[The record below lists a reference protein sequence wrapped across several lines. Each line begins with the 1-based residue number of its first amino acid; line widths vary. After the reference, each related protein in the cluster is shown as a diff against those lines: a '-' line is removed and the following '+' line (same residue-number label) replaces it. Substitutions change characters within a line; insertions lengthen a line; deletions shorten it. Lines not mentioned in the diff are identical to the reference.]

1 MKAVHFGAGN
11 IGRGFIGLLLSQSG
25 FEVTFAARNEKQV
38 QMIRQKGNYRV
49 VFAGGDKDSKLVRNV
64 TAVHTKNRRAVAE
77 AIAESELVTT
87 AVGVASLKHI
97 AESIAE
103 GIVLKLERG
112 DGKPLHVIAC
122 ENAMAG
128 SSLLK
133 QRVLSYLTEE
143 HRMQAEACVAFPNT
157 AVDRIVPAQEHD
169 DPLQVT
175 VEPYYEWVI
184 DMSEVLEGFPDIQ
197 GVKYVEALEPYVE
210 RKLFTVNT
218 GHAVA
223 AYHGYLEGYDTIQEA
238 MGDDI
243 LRGRVVDAMNET
255 GSLLTAKYDWDEEK
269 HGRYIDKIVAR
280 FANPRLKDEVTRV
293 GRSPLRKLSL
303 NDRLVRPALQA
314 HKLGLA
320 IPHLTSAIA
329 AALLFDYERDPEA
342 VALQKALRSKGID
355 EVITQFMGI
364 PHRHAIHQTIA
375 QEYRTL
381 KQQYSP
387 AIV

>member
-1 MKAVHFGAGN
+1 MKALHFGAGN

-25 FEVTFAARNEKQV
+25 FEITFAARNEKQV
-38 QMIRQKGNYRV
+38 QLITQKGKYRV
-49 VFAGGDKDSKLVRNV
+49 VFAGGDKDSKFVHNV
-64 TAVHTKNRRAVAE
+64 KAIHTKSRTAVAE
-77 AIAESELVTT
+77 AIAESNLVTT
-87 AVGVASLKHI
+87 AVGIASFGQI

-103 GIVLKLERG
+103 GIALKLERG
-112 DGKPLHVIAC
+112 DKKPLHIIAC

-133 QRVLSYLTEE
+133 QKVLEYLPKRLHGDLASY
-143 HRMQAEACVAFPNT
+143 VAFPNT
-157 AVDRIVPAQEHD
+157 AVDRIVPAQDHE

-175 VEPYYEWVI
+175 VESYYEWVI
-184 DMSEVLEGFPDIQ
+184 DASEMLEGFPDIK
-197 GVKYVEALEPYVE
+197 GVKYVDALEPYIE

-238 MGDDI
+238 MSDNNV
-243 LRGRVVDAMNET
+243 RGKVVDAMNET

-269 HGRYIDKIVAR
+269 HSRYIDKIIAR
-280 FANPRLKDEVTRV
+280 FTNPKLKDEVTRV

-342 VALQKALRSKGID
+342 VTLQKALRLKGVD

-364 PHRHAIHQTIA
+364 PHRHAIHQSIA
-375 QEYRTL
+375 QEYHLL
-381 KQQYSP
+381 KHRYSP
-387 AIV
+387 VIV